1 MQTKPSISVCLF
13 AVLLC
18 IQLGCQQSPPESDQG
33 TTSEESQMLTWD
45 LSIWGTPRPGT
56 RIVDSISERIADATD
71 GRWKFVV
78 HYGEALSKAR
88 ENLDGISVGAFEA
101 ALVCNFYHPQKNPG
115 LMVLSLPF
123 LPIEDWEDGL
133 AVREAVYA
141 HPQVKKEMERWG
153 AMIYSSSILPN
164 YEIMGRGKPPL
175 TLEDWQGLNVRAGG
189 GIGAVMEKLGAVPTS
204 TTATE
209 VYTGIQLG
217 TMDAAAFP
225 FTYAHVSYRLHEVS
239 DWYTSNLAPGT
250 SDCPVVFSIDAYEQL
265 PQQYKDVLDSIRE
278 SVLED
283 QRLAYA
289 EIDKTNLPMLREQLQ
304 EVRYTEA
311 ELDDFRTR
319 FGSLV
324 IEEWIAENQQKFDAR
339 GLVEAVFSAVDMEYR
354 SPNAP

>member
-1 MQTKPSISVCLF
+1 MRQIILLGVVLFIICL
-13 AVLLC
+13 
-18 IQLGCQQSPPESDQG
+18 QSGCQQPAPRSDVGDDSDQP
-33 TTSEESQMLTWD
+33 EILTWN
-45 LSIWGTPRPGT
+45 LSVWGTPRPGT
-56 RIVDSISERIADATD
+56 RVLDSIAEHIEAATD
-71 GRWKFVV
+71 GKWNFVV

-123 LPIEDWEDGL
+123 LPIDDWEDGL
-133 AVREAVYA
+133 AVRQAVYS
-141 HPQVKKEMERWG
+141 HPQIQKEMERWG

-164 YEIMGRGKPPL
+164 YEIMGRGNPPVK
-175 TLEDWQGLNVRAGG
+175 LEDWQGLNVRAGG
-189 GIGAVMEKLGAVPTS
+189 GIGAVMKKLGAVPTS

-239 DWYTSNLAPGT
+239 DWFTSNLAPGT
-250 SDCPVVFSIDAYEQL
+250 SDCPVVLSIEAYEQL
-265 PQQYKDVLDSIRE
+265 PRQYKDLLDSIKE

-283 QRLAYA
+283 QRLAYE
-289 EIDKTNLPMLREQLQ
+289 EIDKVNLPMLREQLQ

-311 ELDDFRTR
+311 DLRDFRTR
-319 FGSLV
+319 FGNLV
-324 IEEWIAENQQKFDAR
+324 IEEWITENEQKFDAR
-339 GLVEAVFSAVDMEYR
+339 GLVETVFSAVDMDYH
-354 SPNAP
+354 SPDAP